1 MPAMNTLVIAILLVG
16 ALAFASMRREVF
28 PEFDLEIVLVTV
40 PYPGATPDEV
50 EEGICQKVEEACR
63 SVAGIKK
70 ITSVAQEGMGYCVF
84 ELQDSIKDVQKTLG
98 EIRSEVERIPSMPEL
113 AEDPKIEQ
121 VTLRTPA
128 IKVGVLAPQNAAGD
142 ITSELEL
149 RDVAEVVRD
158 DLLALPAVP
167 RIFRSISRFRRRL
180 SESTAYR
187 SRKWPRSSAARIS
200 NCRAAR
206 SAASG
211 ARFSSA
217 ARTNDTSV
225 PRSPSFR

>member
-16 ALAFASMRREVF
+16 TLAFASMRREVF

-84 ELQDSIKDVQKTLG
+84 ELQESVKDVQKTLG

-121 VTLRTPA
+121 VTLRTAA
-128 IKVGVLAPQNAAGD
+128 IKVGVLAPPGTAWDTAA
-142 ITSELEL
+142 ELEL
-149 RDVAEVVRD
+149 RDVAELVRD
-158 DLLALPAVP
+158 DLLALPAV
-167 RIFRSISRFRRRL
+167 
-180 SESTAYR
+180 
-187 SRKWPRSSAARIS
+187 SAA
-200 NCRAAR
+200 NLL
-206 SAASG
+206 G
-211 ARFSSA
+211 AR
-217 ARTNDTSV
+217 DYQIDI
-225 PRSPSFR
+225 